1 LLKSSKLIEE
11 GGYAMAHTGE
21 LQQVVEHL
29 RSATDRVAEMR
40 RLVLESGGAWPDHEH
55 DVLFEVC
62 FLSIAGLGFGAKS
75 AVKNWI
81 VNAEQQFAIDK
92 VA

>member
-1 LLKSSKLIEE
+1 MTSAAARMLALVYTLIIP
-11 GGYAMAHTGE
+11 TPK
-21 LQQVVEHL
+21 V
-29 RSATDRVAEMR
+29 ATFCAALWLTFTLPLT
-40 RLVLESGGAWPDHEH
+40 LVLESGGAWPDHEH

-81 VNAEQQFAIDK
+81 VDAERQFSIDK